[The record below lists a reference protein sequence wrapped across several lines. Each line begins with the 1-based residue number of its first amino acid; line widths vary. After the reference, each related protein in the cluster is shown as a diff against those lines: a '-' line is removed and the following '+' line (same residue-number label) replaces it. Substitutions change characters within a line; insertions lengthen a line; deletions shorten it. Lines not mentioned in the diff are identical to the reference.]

1 MRIVKLLLVLVVA
14 ISLASI
20 LYAGS
25 EEEPIK
31 IGGLFALSGKAS
43 HIGTPT
49 KLVAEMIV
57 DKINKEGGINGRMIE
72 LVTADTE
79 SDPSKTVVAAK
90 KLIERDKVAALVGPT
105 TTGSCMAIIDTVQK
119 AEIPMVAC
127 VGGTPPV
134 DPVREWVFKSPQKT
148 VTAVQRAYGYLNSQG
163 IDKVGIVTASDSFG
177 KEGRESLVK
186 LAKESGIEVLADETF
201 DPADVD
207 MTGQL
212 TKVKNTDAQAVI
224 CWTIGP
230 AGATV
235 AKNAKGLGMTI
246 PLIQCHGLPDPV
258 YLELAGEAGNGTI
271 MPSTKLMVAS
281 QLPDDDPQ
289 KELLLA
295 FINEY
300 ENVRKYGKVSTHSG
314 YAWDAIQ
321 IVTIAMKEAGTDPYK
336 LRDAIEATEN
346 YVGISGTY
354 NMSPE
359 DHCGLDV
366 DSLVMIKVEDG
377 KWKLIE

>member
-1 MRIVKLLLVLVVA
+1 MRSIRLMFVLGLA

-20 LYAGS
+20 SYAQQ
-25 EEEPIK
+25 EPIK

-57 DKINKEGGINGRMIE
+57 DKINAEGGINGRPIE
-72 LVTADTE
+72 LVTGDTE

-90 KLIERDKVAALVGPT
+90 KLIERDKVVAIVGPT
-105 TTGSCMAIIDTVQK
+105 TTGSCMAIIDTIQK

-134 DPVREWVFKSPQKT
+134 NPVRKWVFKSPQKT
-148 VTAVQRAYGYLNSQG
+148 VTAVEKVYVYLKSQG
-163 IDKVGIVTASDSFG
+163 IDKVGLVTASDGFG
-177 KEGRESLVK
+177 KEGKASLVK
-186 LAKESGIEVLADETF
+186 LAKEHGIEVLADETF
-201 DPADVD
+201 DPTDVD

-230 AGATV
+230 AGAIV
-235 AKNAKGLGMTI
+235 AKNAKNLDMGI
-246 PLIQCHGLPDPV
+246 PLIQCHGLPDPT
-258 YLELAGEAGNGTI
+258 YLELAGEAANGSI
-271 MPSTKLMVAS
+271 LPSTRLMVAS
-281 QLPDDDPQ
+281 QLPDENPD
-289 KELLLA
+289 KKLLLD

-300 ENVRKYGKVSTHSG
+300 ENVRKYGKVGTHSG

-321 IVTIAMKEAGTDPYK
+321 IVTLAMKEAGTEPNK
-336 LRDAIEATEN
+336 LRDAIEATKN
-346 YVGISGTY
+346 YVGVSGTY
-354 NMSPE
+354 NM
-359 DHCGLDV
+359 
-366 DSLVMIKVEDG
+366 
-377 KWKLIE
+377 

>member
-1 MRIVKLLLVLVVA
+1 MRSIKLMFVLGLA

-20 LYAGS
+20 SYAQQ
-25 EEEPIK
+25 EPIK

-57 DKINKEGGINGRMIE
+57 DKINAEGGINGRPIE
-72 LVTADTE
+72 LVTGDTE

-90 KLIERDKVAALVGPT
+90 KLIERDKVVAIVGPT
-105 TTGSCMAIIDTVQK
+105 TTGSCMAIIDTIQK

-134 DPVREWVFKSPQKT
+134 DPVRKWVFKSPQKT
-148 VTAVQRAYGYLNSQG
+148 VTAVEKVYVYLESQG
-163 IDKVGIVTASDSFG
+163 IDKVGIVTASDGFG
-177 KEGRESLVK
+177 KEGKASLVK
-186 LAKESGIEVLADETF
+186 LAKEHGIEVLADETF
-201 DPADVD
+201 DPTDVD

-212 TKVKNTDAQAVI
+212 TKIKNTDAQAVI

-235 AKNAKGLGMTI
+235 AKNAKNLGMTI
-246 PLIQCHGLPDPV
+246 PLIQCHGLPDPT
-258 YLELAGEAGNGTI
+258 YLELAGEAANGSI
-271 MPSTKLMVAS
+271 LPSTRLMVAS
-281 QLPDDDPQ
+281 QLPDENPD
-289 KELLLA
+289 KKLLLD

-300 ENVRKYGKVSTHSG
+300 ENVRKYGKVGTHSG

-321 IVTIAMKEAGTDPYK
+321 IVTLAMKEAGTEPNK
-336 LRDAIEATEN
+336 LRDAIEATKN
-346 YVGISGTY
+346 YVGVSGTY

>member
-1 MRIVKLLLVLVVA
+1 MRSIKLMFVLGLAVA
-14 ISLASI
+14 LASI
-20 LYAGS
+20 SYAQQ
-25 EEEPIK
+25 EPIK

-57 DKINKEGGINGRMIE
+57 DKINAEGGINGRPIE
-72 LVTADTE
+72 LVTGDTE

-90 KLIERDKVAALVGPT
+90 KLIERDKVVAIVGPT
-105 TTGSCMAIIDTVQK
+105 TTGSCMAIIDTIQK

-134 DPVREWVFKSPQKT
+134 DPVRKWVFKSPQKT
-148 VTAVQRAYGYLNSQG
+148 VTAVERVYLYLESQG
-163 IDKVGIVTASDSFG
+163 IDKVGLVTASDGFG
-177 KEGRESLVK
+177 KEGKASLVK
-186 LAKESGIEVLADETF
+186 LAEEHGIEVLADETF
-201 DPADVD
+201 DPTDVD

-230 AGATV
+230 AGAIV
-235 AKNAKGLGMTI
+235 AKNAKNLDMGI

-258 YLELAGEAGNGTI
+258 YLELAGEAANGSI
-271 MPSTKLMVAS
+271 LPSTRLMVAS
-281 QLPDDDPQ
+281 QLSDEYPD
-289 KELLLA
+289 KELLLD

-300 ENVRKYGKVSTHSG
+300 ENVRKYGKVGTHSG

-321 IVTIAMKEAGTDPYK
+321 IVTLAMKEAGTEPNK
-336 LRDAIEATEN
+336 LRDAIEATKN
-346 YVGISGTY
+346 YVGVSGTY

>member
-1 MRIVKLLLVLVVA
+1 MRSIKLMFVLALA
-14 ISLASI
+14 ITLASI
-20 LYAGS
+20 SYAQQ
-25 EEEPIK
+25 EPIK

-57 DKINKEGGINGRMIE
+57 DKINAEGGIDGRPIE
-72 LVTADTE
+72 LVTGDTE

-90 KLIERDKVAALVGPT
+90 KLIERGKVVAIVGPT
-105 TTGSCMAIIDTVQK
+105 TTGSCMAIIDTIQK

-134 DPVREWVFKSPQKT
+134 DPVRKWVFKSPQKT
-148 VTAVQRAYGYLNSQG
+148 VTAVEKVYVYLKSQG
-163 IDKVGIVTASDSFG
+163 TDKVGLVTASDGFG
-177 KEGRESLVK
+177 KEGKASLVK
-186 LAKESGIEVLADETF
+186 LAKEHGIEVLADETF
-201 DPADVD
+201 DPTDVD

-212 TKVKNTDAQAVI
+212 TKIKNTDAQAVI

-235 AKNAKGLGMTI
+235 AKNAKNLDMGI
-246 PLIQCHGLPDPV
+246 PLIQCHGLPDPT
-258 YLELAGEAGNGTI
+258 YLELAGEAANGSI
-271 MPSTKLMVAS
+271 MPSTTLMVAS
-281 QLPDDDPQ
+281 QLSDENPQ
-289 KELLLA
+289 KRLLLD
-295 FINEY
+295 FIKEY
-300 ENVRKYGKVSTHSG
+300 EDVRKYGKVSTHSG

-321 IVTIAMKEAGTDPYK
+321 IVTLAMKEAGTEPDK
-336 LRDAIEATEN
+336 LRDAIEATKN
-346 YVGISGTY
+346 YIGVSGTY

>member
-1 MRIVKLLLVLVVA
+1 MRSIRLMFVLGLA

-20 LYAGS
+20 SYAQQ
-25 EEEPIK
+25 EPIK

-57 DKINKEGGINGRMIE
+57 DKINAEGGINGRPIE
-72 LVTADTE
+72 LVTGDTE

-90 KLIERDKVAALVGPT
+90 KLIERDKVVAIVGPT
-105 TTGSCMAIIDTVQK
+105 TTGSCMAIIDTIQK

-134 DPVREWVFKSPQKT
+134 NPVRKWVFKSPQKT
-148 VTAVQRAYGYLNSQG
+148 VTAVEKVYVYLKSQG
-163 IDKVGIVTASDSFG
+163 IDKVGLVTASDGFG
-177 KEGRESLVK
+177 KEGKASLVK
-186 LAKESGIEVLADETF
+186 LAKEHGIEVLADETF
-201 DPADVD
+201 DPTDVD

-230 AGATV
+230 AGAIV
-235 AKNAKGLGMTI
+235 AKNAKNLDMGI
-246 PLIQCHGLPDPV
+246 PLIQCHGLPDPT
-258 YLELAGEAGNGTI
+258 YLELAGEAANGSI
-271 MPSTKLMVAS
+271 LPSTRLMVAS
-281 QLPDDDPQ
+281 QLPDENPD
-289 KELLLA
+289 KKLLLD

-300 ENVRKYGKVSTHSG
+300 ENVRKYGKVGTHSG

-321 IVTIAMKEAGTDPYK
+321 IVTLAMKEAGTEPNK
-336 LRDAIEATEN
+336 LRDAIEATKN
-346 YVGISGTY
+346 YVGVSGTY

-359 DHCGLDV
+359 DHCGLGV

-377 KWKLIE
+377 KWKLTE